1 MGQQLIIGIGG
12 ASRSGKS
19 TLALQLQAEYE
30 AQGLSVAVFHQDN
43 FAFPE
48 SQLPHIRD
56 HLDWDRPESMDF
68 RRLEAD
74 MMHAIERV
82 EVVIAEGILIFYDPQ
97 INRLFN
103 RRIFIEIDKALFL
116 EHRAQETRW
125 GQEPDWY
132 ADYVWECHLR
142 WGRTVLND
150 PNNHVEYLHRF
161 SPKETNQFL

>member
-1 MGQQLIIGIGG
+1 MSQRLIIGIGG

-30 AQGLSVAVFHQDN
+30 AQGLSVAVFHQDS

-48 SQLPHIRD
+48 TQLPLIRN

-68 RRLEAD
+68 RRLEAAIVQA
-74 MMHAIERV
+74 HAQFD
-82 EVVIAEGILIFYDPQ
+82 VVIAEGILIFYDPQ

-125 GQEPDWY
+125 GLEPDWY
-132 ADYVWECHLR
+132 AEYVWECHLR
-142 WGRTVLND
+142 WGRTVLD
-150 PNNHVEYLHRF
+150 EPNNGVEHIHRF
-161 SPKETNQFL
+161 SSTETI

>member
-1 MGQQLIIGIGG
+1 MSQRLLIGIGG

-30 AQGLSVAVFHQDN
+30 AQGLSVAVLHQDN

-48 SQLPHIRD
+48 AQLPIIRD

-68 RRLEAD
+68 RRLEA
-74 MMHAIERV
+74 AIV
-82 EVVIAEGILIFYDPQ
+82 QAHTQFDVVIAEGILIFYDPQ
-97 INRLFN
+97 INCLFN

-132 ADYVWECHLR
+132 AEYVWESHLR
-142 WGRTVLND
+142 WGRTVLDD
-150 PNNHVEYLHRF
+150 PSNHVEHLHRF
-161 SPKETNQFL
+161 SSKETI